1 MMFPHHYHVRSLFAL
16 AAVLAALMIAN
27 AKAQVG
33 YREGEYRVTA
43 MPAELAQD
51 AEAVARLDALTF
63 TVENPG
69 KATQI
74 VRQVYTILSPGGR
87 DYGKIYIGYDKF
99 RELTSLRGW
108 LIDAE
113 GRKIRDLKKN
123 DIKDE
128 SAISGYSLYEDS
140 RVRSAELYYDA
151 YPYTV
156 MFEYEMVFHG
166 LLFWPS
172 WYPYLYRAPVE
183 RSRFEIDVPAGMPIR
198 YHLRGVQ
205 QEPQIQ
211 AAGNRNVLRW
221 HAQNLPKWE
230 PEPSAPNWS
239 PRILAAPT
247 AFEIAGYAGVMSSW
261 TSFGKW
267 YYQLYSERM
276 ALPPTAN
283 AEVQRL
289 SSAAATP
296 RDRVRVLYEYLQAK
310 TRYVS
315 VQLGIGGWQPFEPAY
330 VFERGYGDCKA
341 LSNFMVAMLRAAQV
355 EAHPVLILSGEEQPD
370 VPADFPNG
378 RFNHVI
384 VCVPLEQDTVWL
396 ECTSQTAP
404 FGHIGAGNEDRNV
417 LLVTPE
423 GGKLVRTPQSKSI
436 NNQRIRHATVK
447 LSENGD
453 ASAEIRT
460 RYTGNAQ
467 DHVRYALA
475 RQSPREREEWL
486 RKEIEGPTFQLTRV
500 DFSEVDGKQ
509 HEINLPLAVTLPR
522 LAARSGARLF
532 LRPNLMSR
540 RKYVPPP
547 VAQRTQP
554 VDFAYAY
561 LNTDSIH
568 YELPAG
574 FVLEA
579 VPDSV
584 KLETAFGSY
593 HASATLQSG
602 KLEYVRRL
610 EIRRR
615 LLPLEEYDAY
625 RKFLS
630 DIVKADQAQIVL
642 VKKI

>member
-1 MMFPHHYHVRSLFAL
+1 MMFPRRICTVL
-16 AAVLAALMIAN
+16 VLASMLMAFN
-27 AKAQVG
+27 VSSAKAQSSF
-33 YREGEYRVTA
+33 REGEYSVAA
-43 MPAELAQD
+43 MPAGLAQD
-51 AEAVARLDALTF
+51 AEVVARLDALTF

-69 KATQI
+69 KATQV
-74 VRQVYTILSPGGR
+74 VRQVYTILAPGSR

-99 RELTSLRGW
+99 HELTSLRGW

-113 GRKIRDLKKN
+113 GRKIRDLKKS

-140 RVRSAELYYDA
+140 RARSAELYYDI

-156 MFEYEMVFHG
+156 MFEYEMVFRG

-183 RSRFEIDVPAGMPIR
+183 RSRFEIDAPADMPIR
-198 YHLRGVQ
+198 YHLRGVP

-211 AAGNRNVLRW
+211 QAGNRSILRW

-239 PRILAAPT
+239 PRILTAPT
-247 AFEIAGYAGVMSSW
+247 AFEIAGYAGDMSSW
-261 TSFGKW
+261 ANFGKW
-267 YYQLYSERM
+267 YYQLYRERM
-276 ALPPTAN
+276 MLPPAAY

-289 SSAAATP
+289 SNDAATP
-296 RDRVRVLYEYLQAK
+296 RDKVRGLYEYLQAK

-370 VPADFPNG
+370 VPPDFPNG

-384 VCVPLEQDTVWL
+384 VCVPFERDTLWL
-396 ECTSQTAP
+396 ECTSQTSP
-404 FGHIGAGNEDRNV
+404 FGHLGAGNEDRNV

-423 GGKLVRTPQSKSI
+423 GGKLVRTPRSKPGD
-436 NNQRIRHATVK
+436 NQRIRRATVR
-447 LSENGD
+447 LGENGD

-467 DHVRYALA
+467 DYVRYALA
-475 RQSPREREEWL
+475 RQSPRDRENWL
-486 RKEIEGPTFQLTRV
+486 REEIEGPTFQLTHV
-500 DFSEVDGKQ
+500 DFSEVEGKQ

-522 LAARSGARLF
+522 LASRSGARLF

-547 VAQRTQP
+547 VAERTQP
-554 VDFAYAY
+554 VYFAYAY
-561 LNTDSIH
+561 LNADSIS
-568 YELPAG
+568 YVLPPG

-579 VPDSV
+579 VPDAV
-584 KLETAFGSY
+584 KLETTFGSY
-593 HASATLQSG
+593 QASTTLQNG
-602 KLEYVRRL
+602 KLEYLRRL

-615 LLPLEEYDAY
+615 LLPPEEYEAY
-625 RKFLS
+625 RQFLG

-642 VKKI
+642 VKKM